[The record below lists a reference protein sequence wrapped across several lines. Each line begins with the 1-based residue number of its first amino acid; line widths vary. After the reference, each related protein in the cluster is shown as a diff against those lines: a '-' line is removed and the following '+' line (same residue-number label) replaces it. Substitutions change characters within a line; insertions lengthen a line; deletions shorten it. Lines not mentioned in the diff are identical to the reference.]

1 VLEERYASL
10 QLTLIVPANR
20 QHYERQKTVPR
31 VAQAVPGACALLQER
46 KPTVEVQFADRQE
59 AESEERACAHA
70 GGDGV
75 WRRGRRGKRAV
86 EATARLG
93 DQSHPETVVPEG
105 TGKLNERR
113 PVSSPL
119 EPFECDPEIVALAME
134 SGRPGPLGFAAE
146 ESERGRFG
154 KGEEIGGMAAADL
167 CFFPACRQLFRSELA
182 HRLQHPK

>member
-1 VLEERYASL
+1 MVGVSGMGDGQTERHQRERPPPRICQTLHPPQSVLEDRYASL

-75 WRRGRRGKRAV
+75 WRRGRRGKRAL

-93 DQSHPETVVPEG
+93 DQSHPETVVPE
-105 TGKLNERR
+105 
-113 PVSSPL
+113 
-119 EPFECDPEIVALAME
+119 
-134 SGRPGPLGFAAE
+134 
-146 ESERGRFG
+146 
-154 KGEEIGGMAAADL
+154 
-167 CFFPACRQLFRSELA
+167 
-182 HRLQHPK
+182 